1 MVLSKVFKVVTA
13 ILLLLAFLFG
23 GLVAFKIYALENMT
37 FSAKKPVVYLYGYD
51 GPVNVSIDMAES
63 SGLTVSYPEY
73 KNGWRV
79 NARPDGTLTDNNRM
93 YPYLYYEAVIHH
105 QFDVSEGFCVACDD
119 LVDFLE
125 EKLSLL
131 GLTDK
136 EQTDFIT
143 YWLPQL
149 SKKDY
154 AVISFA
160 SEEYNNLVGL
170 NVSPKPDSMIR
181 VYMVSY
187 GSNSFVD
194 IPEQYIDA
202 VDRSIS
208 GTTVVEWGGTL
219 LSD

>member
-1 MVLSKVFKVVTA
+1 LSKAFKIITIV
-13 ILLLLAFLFG
+13 LLLLSFLFG
-23 GLVAFKIYALENMT
+23 GLIAFKMYAKENVT
-37 FSAKKPVVYLYGYD
+37 FSIDKPVVYLYGYD

-63 SGLTVSYPEY
+63 SSLTVSYPEY
-73 KNGWRV
+73 KNGWCI
-79 NARPDGTLTDNNRM
+79 NACPDGTLTDNNRT
-93 YPYLYYEAVIHH
+93 YPYLYYEAVTNH
-105 QFDVSEGFCVACDD
+105 QFDVSEGFCVARDD

-131 GLTDK
+131 GLTDT

-143 YWLPQL
+143 YWMPQL

-154 AVISFA
+154 AVISFV
-160 SEEYNNLVGL
+160 SKEYDNLVDL

-181 VYMVSY
+181 VYMIGY
-187 GSNSFVD
+187 GSDSFVD
-194 IPEQYIDA
+194 IPEQHIDS
-202 VDRSIS
+202 VDRSVS

>member
-1 MVLSKVFKVVTA
+1 MVLSKAFKVVTA

-23 GLVAFKIYALENMT
+23 SLVAFKIYTIENMT

-51 GPVNVSIDMAES
+51 GPVNVSIDMSENS
-63 SGLTVSYPEY
+63 SLTVSYPEY
-73 KNGWRV
+73 KNGWCV
-79 NARPDGTLTDNNRM
+79 NARPDGTLTDNNRT
-93 YPYLYYEAVIHH
+93 YPYLYYEAAINH
-105 QFDVSEGFCVACDD
+105 QFDMSEGFCVARDD

-131 GLTDK
+131 GLTDR

-160 SEEYNNLVGL
+160 SKEYDNLVDL
-170 NVSPKPDSMIR
+170 NISPKPDSMIR
-181 VYMVSY
+181 VYMVGYNSD
-187 GSNSFVD
+187 SFVD
-194 IPEQYIDA
+194 IPEQHIDS
-202 VDRSIS
+202 VSRSVN

>member
-1 MVLSKVFKVVTA
+1 MSKAFKIITVV
-13 ILLLLAFLFG
+13 LLLLSFLFG
-23 GLVAFKIYALENMT
+23 GLIAFKMYAKENVT
-37 FSAKKPVVYLYGYD
+37 FSIDKPVVYLYGYD
-51 GPVNVSIDMAES
+51 GSVNVSIDMSENS
-63 SGLTVSYPEY
+63 SLTVSYPEY
-73 KNGWRV
+73 KNGWCV
-79 NARPDGTLTDNNRM
+79 DARPDGTLTDNDRT
-93 YPYLYYEAVIHH
+93 YPYLYYEAVTNHR
-105 QFDVSEGFCVACDD
+105 FDMSEGFCVAREN

-154 AVISFA
+154 AVISFV
-160 SEEYNNLVGL
+160 SKEYDNLVDL

-181 VYMVSY
+181 VYMVGYNSD
-187 GSNSFVD
+187 SFVD
-194 IPEQYIDA
+194 VPEQHINPINRNADDK
-202 VDRSIS
+202 V
-208 GTTVVEWGGTL
+208 VVEWGGTL

>member
-1 MVLSKVFKVVTA
+1 MSKASKIIIVV
-13 ILLLLAFLFG
+13 LLLLSFLFG
-23 GLVAFKIYALENMT
+23 GLIAFKMYAKENVT
-37 FSAKKPVVYLYGYD
+37 FSIDKPVVYLYGYD
-51 GPVNVSIDMAES
+51 GLVNVSIDMSENS
-63 SGLTVSYPEY
+63 SLTVSYPEY
-73 KNGWRV
+73 KNGWCI
-79 NARPDGTLTDNNRM
+79 NARSDGTLTDNDRT
-93 YPYLYYEAVIHH
+93 YPYLYYEAVTNHR
-105 QFDVSEGFCVACDD
+105 FDMSEGFCVARDD

-131 GLTDK
+131 GLTDR

-154 AVISFA
+154 AVVSFA
-160 SEEYNNLVGL
+160 SKEYDNLVDL

-181 VYMVSY
+181 IYMVGY
-187 GSNSFVD
+187 NSDSFID
-194 IPEQYIDA
+194 IPEQHIDS
-202 VDRSIS
+202 VSRSVN

>member
-1 MVLSKVFKVVTA
+1 MSKAFKIITIV
-13 ILLLLAFLFG
+13 LLLLSFLFG
-23 GLVAFKIYALENMT
+23 GLIAFKMYAKENVT
-37 FSAKKPVVYLYGYD
+37 FSIDKPVVYLYGYD

-63 SGLTVSYPEY
+63 SSLTVSYPEY
-73 KNGWRV
+73 KNGWCI
-79 NARPDGTLTDNNRM
+79 NACPDGTLTDNNRT
-93 YPYLYYEAVIHH
+93 YPYLYYEAVTNH
-105 QFDVSEGFCVACDD
+105 QFDVSEGFCVARDD

-131 GLTDK
+131 GLTDT

-143 YWLPQL
+143 YWMPQL

-154 AVISFA
+154 AVISFV
-160 SEEYNNLVGL
+160 SKEYDNLVDL

-181 VYMVSY
+181 VYMIGY
-187 GSNSFVD
+187 GSDSFVD
-194 IPEQYIDA
+194 IPEQHIDS
-202 VDRSIS
+202 VDRSVS